1 MGMPVNI
8 LFFPIESL
16 CMGNINLKKH
26 PAEKSS
32 LRIALEDKEARD
44 ILLKFI
50 HEEII

>member
-26 PAEKSS
+26 PAE
-32 LRIALEDKEARD
+32 IDKPFN
-44 ILLKFI
+44 KQY
-50 HEEII
+50 IIYMDGFT